1 MRTRRALPNLVSLDI
16 TLRARETDLYGDFNI
31 GLENLCS
38 VRKVSVKIRCTSCR
52 RCEVDSAEADIRKAI
67 VNNPNNPMFDIT
79 RCYEYELD
87 EEQHHDNL
95 EAIEEEEQL
104 QSMPQR
110 VGPWG
115 GEGNR
120 NHDIV
125 VAPWRMECVK
135 VSWGQ
140 VVDGIGFSYLDKNG
154 KQHTTPLWGG
164 VGGSVRMVCHF
175 SRKTSILVLSKS
187 SFPRQTSCLFF
198 SL

>member
-1 MRTRRALPNLVSLDI
+1 
-16 TLRARETDLYGDFNI
+16 
-31 GLENLCS
+31 
-38 VRKVSVKIRCTSCR
+38 
-52 RCEVDSAEADIRKAI
+52 
-67 VNNPNNPMFDIT
+67 
-79 RCYEYELD
+79 
-87 EEQHHDNL
+87 
-95 EAIEEEEQL
+95 
-104 QSMPQR
+104 MPQR

-175 SRKTSILVLSKS
+175 SRKTSILVLSKN
-187 SFPRQTSCLFF
+187 SFPRQTSCLFL